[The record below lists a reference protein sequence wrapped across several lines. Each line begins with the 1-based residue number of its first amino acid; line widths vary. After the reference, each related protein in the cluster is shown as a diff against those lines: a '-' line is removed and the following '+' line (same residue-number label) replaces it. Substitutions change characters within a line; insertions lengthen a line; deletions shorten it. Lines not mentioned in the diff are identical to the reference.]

1 MNIDIIDKR
10 KCSGCMACYNACP
23 KKAIQIEEKDGFSYP
38 KIQKETCINCGLC
51 KRVCPVLNKED
62 EEKDKNEKENKN
74 ESKSEKN
81 EFLDVYACKN
91 QDEKIRMKSSS
102 GGVFTLIA
110 EYILEQ
116 DGVIFGAK
124 FNETLEVVHDYIERK
139 EELDKFR
146 GSKYLQSKIGDTYA
160 KVKEL
165 LDIGRK
171 VLFTGTPCQVEGLL
185 SYLRKDYDNLYTQDI
200 ICHGVPSP
208 RVWKKYLE
216 YKKEKNGEYPKS
228 VNFRKKDILGWSKYQ
243 VSYTYSNKEENIH
256 HDDDP
261 YMKLFLRNFDLR
273 ESCYECSF
281 KNIYRK
287 SDITIADFW
296 GINEVNKEFND
307 EKGISAILIH
317 SAKGK
322 ELFDK
327 IKDKIEYTKANI
339 NDIIKHN
346 SCICISTKYNE
357 KREEFFEDLE
367 YKDFEDIIQK
377 YL

>member
-1 MNIDIIDKR
+1 MNIDVIEKR
-10 KCSGCMACYNACP
+10 KCSGCMACYNICP
-23 KKAIQIEEKDGFSYP
+23 KKAILIDEKDGFFYP
-38 KIQKETCINCGLC
+38 KIQNEICINCGLC
-51 KRVCPVLNKED
+51 KIVCPVLKKEN
-62 EEKDKNEKENKN
+62 EEKDKYKSKKENDTN
-74 ESKSEKN
+74 NLLE
-81 EFLDVYACKN
+81 VYACKN
-91 QDEKIRMKSSS
+91 SDEKIRMKSSS
-102 GGVFTLIA
+102 GGVFTLLA

-124 FNETLEVVHDYIERK
+124 FNESLEVVHDYIEQI
-139 EELDKFR
+139 EDIDKFR
-146 GSKYLQSKIGDTYA
+146 GSKYLQSKMGNTYI
-160 KVKEL
+160 KVKEF

-171 VLFTGTPCQVEGLL
+171 VLFTGTPCQIEGLL

-208 RVWKKYLE
+208 KVWRKYLE
-216 YKKEKNGEYPKS
+216 YKKEKNGEYPKK

-256 HDDDP
+256 HDDDS

-273 ESCYECSF
+273 KSCYECSF
-281 KNIYRK
+281 KEIYRK

-296 GINEVNKEFND
+296 GINEVNDKFND

-317 SAKGK
+317 SLKGR
-322 ELFDK
+322 ELFNK

-367 YKDFEDIIQK
+367 KKDFEYIIQK